1 MSSESHHVLCYS
13 VAEQSWHL
21 ILMLLGI
28 MLNTHMHSLF
38 LKRGGKRV
46 LYFSRRKREQD
57 LKLEA
62 NSSLKDWSLHT

>member
-28 MLNTHMHSLF
+28 MLNTHMHSRF
-38 LKRGGKRV
+38 LKRGGNRV
-46 LYFSRRKREQD
+46 LYFSRESENK
-57 LKLEA
+57 
-62 NSSLKDWSLHT
+62 T